1 MKSFT
6 IEQNDAGQRLDK
18 FLSKAVPALPQSLMY
33 KYIRTKRIKVNR
45 KRGEISTRL
54 SVGDVI
60 DLYINDEFF
69 VAPPKKYD
77 FMTASKNLDIIYE
90 DENIMLLD
98 KKAGILSHPNEGEY
112 GDTLISRV
120 KRYLYEKGEY
130 NPENENSFA
139 PALANRIDRNTGG
152 IVIAAKNAQ
161 SLRILNQKIK
171 DRELTKLYLCIVHGK
186 LPKSE
191 DVIDGYLFKDEK
203 KNMVFISD
211 SPSKGSKYIKTK
223 YKVLG
228 YKNGLSLLEI
238 NLLTGR
244 THQIRAHMAS
254 IGHPLLGDGKYGR
267 NSYNKGS
274 GYKKQALYSYKLIF
288 NFTTPADILD
298 YLDGKAFE
306 VPSVWFAEDFKNG
319 KINF

>member
-98 KKAGILSHPNEGEY
+98 KK
-112 GDTLISRV
+112 
-120 KRYLYEKGEY
+120 
-130 NPENENSFA
+130 
-139 PALANRIDRNTGG
+139 
-152 IVIAAKNAQ
+152 
-161 SLRILNQKIK
+161 
-171 DRELTKLYLCIVHGK
+171 
-186 LPKSE
+186 
-191 DVIDGYLFKDEK
+191 
-203 KNMVFISD
+203 
-211 SPSKGSKYIKTK
+211 
-223 YKVLG
+223 
-228 YKNGLSLLEI
+228 
-238 NLLTGR
+238 
-244 THQIRAHMAS
+244 
-254 IGHPLLGDGKYGR
+254 
-267 NSYNKGS
+267 
-274 GYKKQALYSYKLIF
+274 
-288 NFTTPADILD
+288 
-298 YLDGKAFE
+298 
-306 VPSVWFAEDFKNG
+306 
-319 KINF
+319 

>member
-1 MKSFT
+1 MKTFT
-6 IEQNDAGQRLDK
+6 IGQNDAGQRLDK
-18 FLSKAVPALPQSLMY
+18 FLTKAVPGLPQSLMY
-33 KYIRTKRIKVNR
+33 KYIRTKKIKINR

-54 SVGDVI
+54 NVGDII

-69 VAPPKKYD
+69 IEKPKKYD

-98 KKAGILSHPNEGEY
+98 KKVGILSHPNEGEY

-120 KRYLYEKGEY
+120 KRYLFEKGEY
-130 NPENENSFA
+130 NPESENSFA

-152 IVIAAKNAQ
+152 IVIAAKNAE

-186 LPKSE
+186 LKKSE
-191 DVIDGYLFKDEK
+191 DIIDGYLFKDEK
-203 KNMVFISD
+203 KNMVFISQ

-223 YKVLG
+223 YSVLG

-238 NLLTGR
+238 DLLTGR

-267 NSYNKGS
+267 NSFNKGS

-288 NFTTPADILD
+288 KFTSDAGILE
-298 YLDGKAFE
+298 YLNGKSFE
-306 VPSVWFAEDFKNG
+306 VPKVWFAEDFKNN
-319 KINF
+319 KIKF